1 MSSLDVQYHPISVYS
16 NQMEKTPEKN
26 GYLKM
31 PYPGKTNTPNIII
44 ENSEYVC
51 QNIYIFDKVHYST
64 YIEHEAIMI
73 VEHKSITNDFRNLYL
88 CIPLLESKTAQQN
101 DLDRVIEPDEGSHI
115 LDIDISQFLTEGGK
129 CIVYENEGFA
139 YNDYV
144 ILAKKPVL
152 VKSDL
157 SGFNVK
163 PTMLSDYDS
172 IEPIQS
178 FSISKKDTNSFILVK
193 DRILSD
199 EPNVKEG
206 FDDMPMICTQ
216 VIEEGE
222 EVQYEPVVQLSAS
235 GSAAGSIQNKS
246 GFIYFRILIQMLAV
260 FIVSIVMVPKVI
272 VPMIMGISRLPEKQK
287 QGCSFLYLIFWI
299 IAILTIGIG
308 YGVNHNPSEG
318 IMGVYALIM
327 IIISRYMTNTV
338 LAFIESGD
346 GYFGYNGLKFIGLL
360 FNRPSYIYTLI
371 SLGLSFVMPSI
382 LFSQKLVNGADF
394 TLIFLWSWFFLL
406 FILIVSKLIKV
417 DPVSPSLIRPK

>member
-1 MSSLDVQYHPISVYS
+1 MSSLDVQYYPIPVYS

-64 YIEHEAIMI
+64 YIEHDAIMVI
-73 VEHKSITNDFRNLYL
+73 EHKSITNDFRNLYL

-101 DLDRVIEPDEGSHI
+101 DLDGVIEPDEGSHI
-115 LDIDISQFLTEGGK
+115 LNIDVSQFLTVGGK

-144 ILAKKPVL
+144 ILAKKPVF
-152 VKSDL
+152 VNSDL

-163 PTMLSDYDS
+163 PTMLSDCDS
-172 IEPIQS
+172 IDPIQS
-178 FSISKKDTNSFILVK
+178 FSISKKDANSFVLVK
-193 DRILSD
+193 DRIMD
-199 EPNVKEG
+199 DDANVKEG

-235 GSAAGSIQNKS
+235 GTAAGSIQNKS
-246 GFIYFRILIQMLAV
+246 GFIYFRILIQIMAV

-272 VPMIMGISRLPEKQK
+272 VPMITGISADTKKQ
-287 QGCSFLYLIFWI
+287 QNCCSFLYLIFWI
-299 IAILTIGIG
+299 IAVLTIGIG

-318 IMGVYALIM
+318 IMGVYVLAM
-327 IIISRYMTNTV
+327 VAISRYMTSSV
-338 LAFIESGD
+338 LAFNETSD
-346 GYFGYNGLKFIGLL
+346 GYVGHYGIGFFIGLL
-360 FNRPSYIYTLI
+360 KSNIIYIGAA
-371 SLGLSFVMPSI
+371 LGLSSVIPSI

-394 TLIFLWSWFFLL
+394 TLIVLWSWFFLL
-406 FILIVSKLIKV
+406 FILLVSKVIKV
-417 DPVSPSLIRPK
+417 GPVTSGPVGTT